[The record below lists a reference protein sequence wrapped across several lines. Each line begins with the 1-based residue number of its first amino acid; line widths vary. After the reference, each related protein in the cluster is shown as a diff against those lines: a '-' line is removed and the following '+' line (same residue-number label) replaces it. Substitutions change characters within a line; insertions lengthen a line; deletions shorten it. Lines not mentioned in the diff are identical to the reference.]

1 MTTLRRAAENHLV
14 LSELQR
20 AKPKP
25 EKQKKTK
32 RVPVEKRRKRL
43 EKQIEDI
50 IKLIIFWRDGQ
61 VCVMGKIDG
70 GRCGNGL
77 MWSHVIAQ
85 KQSSWL
91 RIDLG
96 NVVCGCG
103 NHNLLDFHGDKTKG
117 PMGPLLFK
125 CVFCALCGGQRR
137 SCFRFAQVISGK
149 HHEPERTDAKA
160 RQHGMHQPH
169 GQVAERST
177 KGDGQRIG
185 QLGHDVIDMMATG
198 TRGRQYAGT
207 GDRRAVITE
216 H

>member
-1 MTTLRRAAENHLV
+1 MTTLRRAADTHLT
-14 LSELQR
+14 LAALHEAR
-20 AKPKP
+20 PKP
-25 EKQKKTK
+25 NKQAKVK

-77 MWSHVIAQ
+77 MWSQVIAQ

-103 NHNLLDFHGDKTKG
+103 NHNLLDFHGDKTLTLWFVSTFG
-117 PMGPLLFK
+117 VP
-125 CVFCALCGGQRR
+125 ALQALQSASREN
-137 SCFRFAQVISGK
+137 SGK
-149 HHEPERTDAKA
+149 KRTE
-160 RQHGMHQPH
+160 
-169 GQVAERST
+169 AELETLLAHLDDLYQNRFT
-177 KGDGQRIG
+177 ADLTIGGLVMGGYYGEIIKGCF
-185 QLGHDVIDMMATG
+185 A
-198 TRGRQYAGT
+198 
-207 GDRRAVITE
+207 
-216 H
+216 